1 MNLISGSTFTNN
13 GKFDTLPDSGEAACA
28 KGVTLSILNSSFN
41 SNLAVFQGG
50 VFLVSSHSRVF
61 LSQSMFNHNIVGIS
75 TRPNDSGSGGV
86 FNVESGS
93 TLQVG
98 PE

>member
-13 GKFDTLPDSGEAACA
+13 GTLPDIGEAACA
-28 KGVTLSILNSSFN
+28 KGVTQSILNSSFN

-50 VFLVSSHSRVF
+50 VFLVCSHSYVSRVF
-61 LSQSMFNHNIVGIS
+61 LSQSMFDHNIVGIS

-86 FNVESGS
+86 FNVESES
-93 TLQVG
+93 IL
-98 PE
+98 